1 MPRLSVNGT
10 ELFYEDSGPGS
21 TGQTIVFAHGLLWD
35 TRLFAAQVAHF
46 AGRYRCIAYDHRGQ
60 GRSADDRAGS
70 IGIETVY
77 QDAVALLEAL
87 APGPVHFVG
96 LSMGGYVAMRLGV
109 RRPDLLR
116 SLILMA
122 TTGGSEPMANAPRY
136 RRMNMVTRFLGLGL
150 YADRLMPLF
159 FGRSFLTDARRAAD
173 QAIWRDRLA
182 RNRRGIWRA
191 VNGVIEREGIAEA
204 DLAGIGVPTLVLVG
218 DEDLATPPAKAEWL
232 HKVID
237 GSRLIRIPQA
247 GHLAPVEQPAR
258 VNDAIEAF
266 LGQFQR
272 QLQR

>member
-1 MPRLSVNGT
+1 MSRLPVNGT

-60 GRSADDRAGS
+60 GRSAEDRAKS
-70 IGIETVY
+70 IAIETVY

-87 APGPVHFVG
+87 NPGPVHFLG
-96 LSMGGYVAMRLGV
+96 LSMGGYVAMRLAV

-122 TTGGSEPMANAPRY
+122 TTGGTEPLENAPRY
-136 RRMNMVTRFLGLGL
+136 RRMNLVTRWLGLGFSVG
-150 YADRLMPLF
+150 RLMPLF
-159 FGRSFLTDARRAAD
+159 FGRSFLTDAGRVAD
-173 QAIWRDRLA
+173 QAAWRSRLA
-182 RNRRGIWRA
+182 GNRRGIWRA
-191 VNGVIEREGIAEA
+191 VNGVIEREGMAETE
-204 DLAGIGVPTLVLVG
+204 LAVIGLPTLILVG
-218 DEDLATPPAKAEWL
+218 DEDVATPPAKAEWL
-232 HKVID
+232 HQVIE

-247 GHLAPVEQPAR
+247 GHLAPIEQPGR

-272 QLQR
+272 QFQR

>member
-60 GRSADDRAGS
+60 GRSADDRARS

-77 QDAVALLEAL
+77 QDAVALIEAL
-87 APGPVHFVG
+87 GIGPVHFLG
-96 LSMGGYVAMRLGV
+96 LSMGGYVAMRLGI

-122 TTGGSEPMANAPRY
+122 TTGGAEPMENAPRY
-136 RRMNMVTRFLGLGL
+136 RRMNLITRWLGLSFSV
-150 YADRLMPLF
+150 DKLMPLF
-159 FGRSFLTDARRAAD
+159 FGRSFLTDAGRVDD
-173 QAIWRDRLA
+173 QATWRGRLA
-182 RNRRGIWRA
+182 GNRRGIWRA
-191 VNGVIEREGIAEA
+191 ANGVIEREGIAEA
-204 DLAGIGVPTLVLVG
+204 DLAGIGVPTLILVG
-218 DEDLATPPAKAEWL
+218 DEDVATPPAKAEWL

-247 GHLAPVEQPAR
+247 GHLSPVEQPAR

-272 QLQR
+272 

>member
-136 RRMNMVTRFLGLGL
+136 RRMNMVTRFFGLGL

-159 FGRSFLTDARRAAD
+159 FGHSFLTDARRAAD
-173 QAIWRDRLA
+173 QATWRDRLA